1 MNYNLAVSRASQNS
15 VYGGL
20 IMSIEAKRVKKL
32 VPWANH
38 LKWLRTC
45 HWPPLSSLFLEGVRG
60 VTEILRGMTSTCYLH
75 LGCRGSPHDCLLTIR
90 WSLEQAAIYSIL
102 FAYDQ
107 FCHVQPKHLSQST
120 SSSFLSG
127 DSFIACRFQFSR
139 LKLNFF
145 LNSPTFAL
153 DYSWL
158 DSSIF
163 AYWSTRTYEND
174 PKYRTLNTRL
184 FTKRKPYETT
194 RKRKNIDLY
203 FQETNTSNFADD
215 H

>member
-1 MNYNLAVSRASQNS
+1 MNYNLAVWRASQNS

-20 IMSIEAKRVKKL
+20 IMNIEAKRVKKL

-75 LGCRGSPHDCLLTIR
+75 LGCGGSPHDCLLTI
-90 WSLEQAAIYSIL
+90 LEQAAIYSIL

-145 LNSPTFAL
+145 LNSLTFAL
-153 DYSWL
+153 DYAL
-158 DSSIF
+158 
-163 AYWSTRTYEND
+163 T
-174 PKYRTLNTRL
+174 
-184 FTKRKPYETT
+184 
-194 RKRKNIDLY
+194 
-203 FQETNTSNFADD
+203 
-215 H
+215 